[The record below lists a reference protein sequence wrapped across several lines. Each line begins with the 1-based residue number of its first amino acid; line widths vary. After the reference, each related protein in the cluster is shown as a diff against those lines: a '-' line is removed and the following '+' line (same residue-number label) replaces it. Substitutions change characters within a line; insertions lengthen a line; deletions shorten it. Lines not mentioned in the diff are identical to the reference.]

1 MTDFT
6 PNSNARILITLTDGN
21 RVLESATVRVT
32 VTNPSGTTIV
42 NNQLASE
49 EGEGVYSYNLTSV
62 DTAQIGT
69 YFITWDVSAPI
80 TLQQK
85 TTVNVGWEAAYSLTL
100 LDVRH
105 SVASLAEGKEAFWIG
120 EVTNA
125 DADSLSD
132 TGRIEPDKSLT
143 GAYVYI
149 YAGNG
154 LGQEKRVLAKVGTTM
169 STAPDWGI
177 TPTVGDLYELHR
189 HFSVADINR
198 AIRQAVSDVADVILI
213 PITST
218 ALTLIANQYEY
229 EIPAGFSHL
238 FDVQICIASD
248 FYKSIAPA
256 AWSVLRNIRKV
267 KIHPN
272 VVDAYSGQKLR
283 LLGLR
288 PPTLPLDDSTG
299 VDVKPSY
306 VIKKASAY
314 LCFSKMQGREN
325 EPGGWS
331 MKHQYFE
338 AEAMAERNMMGVA
351 FPQNIKRVD

>member
-6 PNSNARILITLTDGN
+6 PNSNARILITLTDAN
-21 RVLESATVRVT
+21 QVLTGATVRVT
-32 VTNPSGTTIV
+32 VTNPLGTIIV
-42 NNQLASE
+42 NSQLASE
-49 EGEGVYSYNLTSV
+49 EGEGVYSYNLTST
-62 DTAQIGT
+62 DTANIGT
-69 YFITWDVSAPI
+69 YFIVWSVSAPI
-80 TLQQK
+80 TLQQR
-85 TTVNVGWEAAYSLTL
+85 TTVTVGWEAAYTQTL
-100 LDVRH
+100 LDIRH
-105 SVASLAEGKEAFWIG
+105 AVASLSEGKEAFWIG
-120 EVTNA
+120 EATNA
-125 DADSLSD
+125 TASTLTD

-143 GAYVYI
+143 GSYIYI

-154 LGQEKRVLAKVGTTM
+154 HGQERRVLSKTGTTM
-169 STAPDWGI
+169 AIAPDWGL

-198 AIRQAVSDVADVILI
+198 AVRQAISDVADVILV

-218 ALTLIANQYEY
+218 ALTLVGNQYEY

-238 FDVQICIASD
+238 FDIQVCINSD
-248 FYKSIAPA
+248 FYKSVAPA
-256 AWSVLRNIRKV
+256 AWGVLRNLRKFKV
-267 KIHPN
+267 HPN

-299 VDVKPSY
+299 IDVKPSY

-314 LCFSKMQGREN
+314 LCFSRMQGREN

-338 AEAMAERNMMGVA
+338 AEAIAERNLMGVA
-351 FPQNIKRVD
+351 FPQNIRRVD